1 MRISLNWLKQ
11 YIFLE
16 ETPEQLADILTMTG
30 LEVEG
35 IEIFESI
42 KGGLKG
48 LVVGEVLTCVQ
59 HPEADRLSLTTV
71 DIGAGKPVQI
81 VCGAPNVAKGQKVV
95 VAPVGTVIYPI
106 NAEPFEIKRTKIRGE
121 FSEGMICAE
130 DEIGLGADH
139 QGVIEMKTD
148 LPNGSEVTHYFE
160 IENDIVFEI
169 GLTPNR
175 GDATS
180 HIGVARDL
188 KAFLRR
194 KLEWPSV
201 DQFKVERNIMNI
213 SVEIRDKNACPRY
226 SGISITGINVQ
237 TSPRWLQNKLESIGL
252 SPINN
257 IVDITNYVLN
267 ETGQPLHAFDADKI
281 ANGRVIVQ
289 TLANGTKFTTL
300 DEVERTLSADNLMI
314 CDSNG
319 GMCIAGVFGGAGSG
333 ITKETVN
340 IFLESAYFSPD
351 SIRKTS
357 QQHGLKTDAAFR
369 FERGTDP
376 NLTVYALKRAT
387 MLIKEIAGGQISSEI
402 VDEYPS
408 QIPDREVEI
417 TYKNVDRLIGI
428 TIDRENIFSILESLD
443 IKIENKTHDGFT
455 AIVPPYRYDVTREAD
470 VIEEILRI
478 YGLNNIKIPPKVS
491 AESLAEFPQKDPI
504 NILSRTSKLLAA
516 NGFYEILTNS
526 LTKPDYAE
534 SVDEIDTSAN
544 VAIINKLSEDLGVM
558 RQSLLFSGLE
568 VMAYNINRR
577 QTDLK
582 FFEFGK
588 IYHKKAGGY
597 KEKQCIGLFITGLR
611 EKENWIR
618 KDSPVIFHDIIGAS
632 QLVVDSLCGE
642 IITQSPSRQSI
653 FSFGCSLK
661 VGDRDIG
668 IAGRINPR
676 ILKLFD
682 ISKEIFYSELD
693 WDLLLKISNDNIVYE
708 EVTRFPEVRRDLS
721 LVLDK
726 DVSFEEIR
734 RLAQKQETFL
744 IKEMNV
750 FDLYEGENIG
760 KNKKALAISF
770 ILQDKKKTLTDKVID
785 KTMKRLMNTFE
796 TELGAI
802 IRK

>member
-11 YIFLE
+11 YISLE

-35 IEIFESI
+35 IETFESI

-59 HPEADRLSLTTV
+59 HPQADRLSLTKV
-71 DIGAGKPVQI
+71 DIGIEQPIQI
-81 VCGAPNVAKGQKVV
+81 VCGAPNVAQGQKVV
-95 VAPVGTVIYPI
+95 VAPVGTIIYPT
-106 NAEPFEIKRTKIRGE
+106 NGEPFEIKKSKIRGE

-130 DEIGLGADH
+130 DEIGLGTDH
-139 QGVIEMKTD
+139 RGVIEMKTD
-148 LPNGSEVTHYFE
+148 LPNGSEVTRYFE

-188 KAFLRR
+188 KAVLNK
-194 KLEWPSV
+194 KLQWPSV
-201 DQFKVERNIMNI
+201 DQFKVENNNLNIA
-213 SVEIRDKNACPRY
+213 VEIKDIDACPRY
-226 SGISITGINVQ
+226 SGISISGINVQ
-237 TSPRWLQNKLESIGL
+237 ESPAWLRNKLESIGL

-257 IVDITNYVLN
+257 IVDITNYVLH

-281 ANGRVIVQ
+281 ANRKIIVQ
-289 TLANGTKFTTL
+289 TLPSGTKFTTL
-300 DEVERTLSADNLMI
+300 DESERTLSADNLMI

-319 GMCIAGVFGGAGSG
+319 GMCIAGVFGGVGTG
-333 ITKETVN
+333 ITEQTVN
-340 IFLESAYFSPD
+340 IFIESAYFSPD

-357 QQHGLKTDAAFR
+357 LQHNLKTDAAFR

-376 NLTVYALKRAT
+376 NLTVYALKRAAI
-387 MLIKEIAGGQISSEI
+387 LIKEIAGGRISSEI
-402 VDEYPS
+402 VDEFPN
-408 QIPDREVEI
+408 QIPDREI
-417 TYKNVDRLIGI
+417 AMTYKNIDRLIGI
-428 TIDRENIFSILESLD
+428 TINREQIFSILESLD
-443 IKIENKTHDGFT
+443 INCENKAASGFT

-478 YGLNNIKIPPKVS
+478 YGLNNIEIPPKVS
-491 AESLAEFPQKDPI
+491 AESMAEFPQKDPI
-504 NILSRTSKLLAA
+504 NILSRTGKLLAA
-516 NGFYEILTNS
+516 NGFFEILTNS
-526 LTKPDYAE
+526 LTKPEYAE
-534 SVDEIDTSAN
+534 TVDEIDTTAN
-544 VAIINKLSEDLGVM
+544 VTIINKLSEDLGVL

-568 VMAYNINRR
+568 VIAYNINRK
-577 QTDLK
+577 QIDLK

-588 IYHKKAGGY
+588 IYQKKAKGY
-597 KEKQCIGLFITGLR
+597 KESQRLGLFITGLR

-618 KDSPVIFHDIIGAS
+618 KDSKVIFHDIIGAS
-632 QLVVDSLCGE
+632 QLVVDSLCGQTL
-642 IITQSPSRQSI
+642 TQTPSRQSV
-653 FSFGCSLK
+653 FSYGCSLWI
-661 VGDRDIG
+661 GDRDIG
-668 IAGRINPR
+668 LAGRINPR

-721 LVLDK
+721 LVLNK

-734 RLAQKQETFL
+734 KLAQKQETFL

-770 ILQDKKKTLTDKVID
+770 ILQDKKKTLTDKVIE